1 MWILR
6 RGSFIISD
14 VNDADPYDIHAG
26 VMHRMAPGR
35 HCRVMI
41 RHKYMKIVSLISA
54 VDQNIDAMLSG
65 MRLETDAVLVN
76 QLRDGEHA
84 VDSCGIKGSDISSDD
99 HHIKCITMHRRG
111 VGLSRNTCIDNC
123 PDCDICLFT
132 DEDIVYDQGYSDKI
146 IAEYEAHPEADAI
159 LFNMRVCEGRRTYW
173 NEQYDRVRFYNYGRY
188 PAYSIS
194 IRKKVLDQSGVH
206 FPLEFGGGAKYING
220 EDSVFLHD
228 LLKAGVRIYK
238 SPVCLGEETERE
250 STWFKGYTDN
260 FFISRGALYVRL
272 YGVWAKLR
280 AHIFLIRHKDMYKD
294 RGYASAYGLMK
305 KGMNGYSG

>member
-6 RGSFIISD
+6 RGNFIISD
-14 VNDADPYDIHAG
+14 VSES
-26 VMHRMAPGR
+26 HR
-35 HCRVMI
+35 
-41 RHKYMKIVSLISA
+41 MKIVSLISA
-54 VDQNIDAMLSG
+54 VDQNIDKMISG
-65 MRLETDAVLVN
+65 MRLETDAVVVN
-76 QLRDGEHA
+76 QLCDGESDGA
-84 VDSCGIKGSDISSDD
+84 SFDDAESGVIEPKNLDSSDASGISVSDITSDD
-99 HHIKCITMHRRG
+99 HHIKCITMRRRG

-132 DEDIVYDQGYSDKI
+132 DEDIIYDAGYSD
-146 IAEYEAHPEADAI
+146 AVRSEYEAHPEADAI
-159 LFNMRVCEGRRTYW
+159 LFNMRVCEDRRTYW

-194 IRKKVLDQSGVH
+194 IRKKVLDKSGVH

-228 LLKAGVRIYK
+228 LLKVGVKIYK

-250 STWFKGYTDN
+250 STWFKGYTDD

-272 YGVWAKLR
+272 YGVWAKMR

-305 KGMNGYSG
+305 KGMNEYSG

>member
-1 MWILR
+1 
-6 RGSFIISD
+6 
-14 VNDADPYDIHAG
+14 
-26 VMHRMAPGR
+26 
-35 HCRVMI
+35 
-41 RHKYMKIVSLISA
+41 MKIVSLISA

-84 VDSCGIKGSDISSDD
+84 VDSCGIKGSDTSGRKDAGEECSVDSCSVAGSGASGQKDAGSPDPFDIRISEITSDD
-99 HHIKCITMHRRG
+99 HHIRCITMHRRG

-194 IRKKVLDQSGVH
+194 IRKEKLDKSRVH

-228 LLKAGVRIYK
+228 LLKAGVKIYK

-250 STWFKGYTDN
+250 STWFKGYTDD

-305 KGMNGYSG
+305 KGMNEYSG